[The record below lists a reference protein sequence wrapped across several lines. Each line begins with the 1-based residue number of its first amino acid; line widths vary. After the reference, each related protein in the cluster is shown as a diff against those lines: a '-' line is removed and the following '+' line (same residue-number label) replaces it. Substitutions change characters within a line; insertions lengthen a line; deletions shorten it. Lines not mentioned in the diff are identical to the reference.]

1 MVLLMDL
8 YDSVLQKCKLIE
20 RDYHSPALACL
31 VWLLYESGSRV
42 SAVLAV
48 RSCDITARG
57 GVIIHQGKGSSPL
70 VCNVSQWREYLLQC
84 RRAGVVGWEYVN
96 YKYVYRLCE
105 KYRIF
110 EGFQF
115 GRNRAVTAGGRKG
128 VAREVYSAS
137 GDIEVAKVAL
147 GHKSSSSTEYYV
159 QDKAVGGRALRGV
172 LYDVSGGV
180 GSLIFC
186 KNGVI
191 RKKNVR
197 KKYVYRW

>member
-1 MVLLMDL
+1 M
-8 YDSVLQKCKLIE
+8 IE
-20 RDYHSPALACL
+20 KDYHSPALACL

-48 RSCDITARG
+48 RSCDILPRG
-57 GVIIHQGKGSSPL
+57 GVMIRQGKGSFPL
-70 VCNVSQWREYLLQC
+70 ICNVSQYRDYLIQA
-84 RRAGVVGWEYVN
+84 RKSGVIGWEYVN

-110 EGFQF
+110 EGFNF
-115 GRNRAVTAGGRKG
+115 GRNRAVTSGGRKE

-137 GDIEVAKVAL
+137 GDIEMARVAL
-147 GHKSSSSTEYYV
+147 GHKSASSTDYYIK
-159 QDKAVGGRALRGV
+159 DKAGGGRNLQGV

-180 GSLIFC
+180 GGLIFC

-197 KKYVYRW
+197 KKYIYRW